1 MKEYS
6 YDSMLEEAKSAG
18 VLNEQKMFTSACM
31 AAKYMKMAQN
41 GELSKEGYWKF
52 MREQHELFY
61 GPHYNEDFAM
71 YDVAGI
77 SYLSKSGDR
86 RTGAHWTKDDIES
99 ATKGMSF
106 SSGTTIWDKYVAFNA
121 FYSDMCQL
129 FEDDMILK
137 AAYKFFFQDED
148 AAQGKIWKYM
158 HAVKKI

>member
-1 MKEYS
+1 
-6 YDSMLEEAKSAG
+6 
-18 VLNEQKMFTSACM
+18 
-31 AAKYMKMAQN
+31 
-41 GELSKEGYWKF
+41 

-71 YDVAGI
+71 YDVSGI
-77 SYLSKSGDR
+77 SYIGKSGDR

-106 SSGTTIWDKYVAFNA
+106 PSGTTIWDKYVAFNA

-129 FEDDMILK
+129 LEDDIILK
-137 AAYKFFFQDED
+137 AAHKFFFQDED

-158 HAVKKI
+158 QAVKKI